1 MAMRFPSSL
10 SPQAISKVARVRMRV
25 REVSPIVMM
34 RVDVDSIHQKTVVGW
49 NETNMMGK
57 RKE

>member
-1 MAMRFPSSL
+1 MRFPSSL

-49 NETNMMGK
+49 KETNMMAK
-57 RKE
+57 WKE